1 MPIYSYRAVTES
13 GQVRT
18 GRTEALNLPDLEARL
33 TQIKLELIQGRPS
46 ATASIL
52 AGWGRGVKPKDL
64 ITFCLHLAQVTRAG
78 ISLLDGIKDLV
89 DQVEHPRFRVI
100 LGAVVEAIHSGTGLA
115 DALGAYPRVFDRTF
129 VALVRA
135 GEQSGNIPETFQK
148 LADSLKWQDELR
160 ASFKKLLIYPT
171 FGLSIIVSVFLFL
184 MIYLVPQL
192 SGFIRSMSGGQLP
205 FQTKVL
211 LGISSF
217 LVHHWWVLLA
227 VPAAV
232 GLALVL
238 LLRFASEN
246 LRTDLDGLKLRL
258 PLVGL
263 TLKKIALARFSS
275 TLGMLYA
282 SSVSVLAAL
291 DLAAGAAGNRLITRA
306 VVECKAKIADG
317 MTIAE
322 SFEHAKLFPK
332 LVIRMLRIGE
342 LTGELDKSLANV
354 SYFYDREISESIESL
369 QAVIEP
375 TLTVFMGSI
384 LGWLILSM
392 LGPLYDTISK
402 LKI

>member
-1 MPIYSYRAVTES
+1 MPIFRYRAVTEQ
-13 GQVRT
+13 GQVRA

-33 TQIKLELIQGRPS
+33 GQIQLELIEAS
-46 ATASIL
+46 VSTTASIL
-52 AGWGRGVKPKDL
+52 ATWGPSAKPKDL
-64 ITFCLHLAQVTRAG
+64 ITFCLHLSQVTRAG
-78 ISLLDGIKDLV
+78 ISLLDGLKDLV

-100 LGAVVEAIHSGTGLA
+100 LGAVVEAIQSGTQLA
-115 DALGAYPRVFDRTF
+115 DALAAYPKVFDRTF

-160 ASFKKLLIYPT
+160 SSFKKLLIYPT
-171 FGLSIIVSVFLFL
+171 FGLTIIVSVFLFL

-192 SGFIRSMSGGQLP
+192 SGFIRSMSGGKLP
-205 FQTKVL
+205 FQTQVL

-217 LVHHWWVLLA
+217 LVNHWWVLLA

-232 GLALVL
+232 GVALILVS
-238 LLRFASEN
+238 RYASEA

-263 TLKKIALARFSS
+263 TLKKIALARFAS

-282 SSVSVLAAL
+282 SSVPVLASL
-291 DLAAGAAGNRLITRA
+291 DLAAGAAGNRVLSKA
-306 VVECKAKIADG
+306 VIECKAKIADG
-317 MTIAE
+317 LTIAE
-322 SFEHAKLFPK
+322 SFEQAKLFPK

-342 LTGELDKSLANV
+342 LTGELDGSLANV